1 MPVTAA
7 SSPIDFLPIALMFI
21 VASAVVIALLIVTHW
36 LGPKRKTK
44 IKDDTF
50 ECGIEVQGN
59 ARVPFSIKY
68 FLVAILFVLFDV
80 EVIFMYPWA
89 VNFKNLGL
97 LGFVEMLTFVAL
109 LLVGFYYILKKGALK
124 WEEEIHYGHCLLQLL
139 VAELNSWQQ
148 QQQLM
153 IWDVSEQNV

>member
-1 MPVTAA
+1 MLLVVA
-7 SSPIDFLPIALMFI
+7 SSPKDFFPIALMFI
-21 VASAVVIALLIVTHW
+21 VALAVVVALLIVTHW

-89 VNFKNLGL
+89 VNFKSFGL

-109 LLVGFYYILKKGALK
+109 LLVGFYYIIKKGALK
-124 WEEEIHYGHCLLQLL
+124 WE
-139 VAELNSWQQ
+139 
-148 QQQLM
+148 
-153 IWDVSEQNV
+153 